1 VRTKQIGGMP
11 ETNCVES
18 IK

>member
-18 IK
+18 FQ